1 MLRYIGEKF
10 LTSLRDLNGIIS
22 SAVYSIS
29 SFLFSS
35 KHGRRAAS
43 RVLYK
48 QVYFTGIEALPI
60 ISWIAILLGIIIVTE
75 AMSILP
81 QIGGE
86 RFIGKIMVWVVIRE
100 LGPLFAAI
108 IVIARSG
115 TAMAAELGSMKINN
129 EVMAIE
135 AMGIDPQ
142 VYLVVPRV
150 IGASLAIFILTF
162 YFEVISVLGGY
173 LLAGF
178 GTRMSFH
185 VYASSILEAI
195 NITDIIA
202 SLLKSLFFGLI
213 IGAVCCYHGLKVGR
227 SITEIPQETT
237 KAVITSLFLIF
248 VVDGMVTMIFFF
260 I

>member
-1 MLRYIGEKF
+1 MLRYIGKKA
-10 LTSLRDLNGIIS
+10 LTFITDLNGIS
-22 SAVYSIS
+22 STAVSSIS
-29 SFLFSS
+29 LFLFSS

-43 RVLYK
+43 RVMYK
-48 QVYFTGIEALPI
+48 QVYFTGIEAFPI
-60 ISWIAILLGIIIVTE
+60 ISWIALLLGIIIITE
-75 AMSILP
+75 AISILP

-100 LGPLFAAI
+100 LGPLLAAI

-115 TAMAAELGSMKINN
+115 TAIAAELGSMKINN

-135 AMGIDPQ
+135 AMGID
-142 VYLVVPRV
+142 VKKYLVMPRV
-150 IGASLAIFILTF
+150 VGASLAIFTLTF
-162 YFEVISVLGGY
+162 YFETISVLGGY

-178 GTRMSFH
+178 GKGMSFN
-185 VYASSILEAI
+185 VYATSILESLE
-195 NITDIIA
+195 ITDVIA

-237 KAVITSLFLIF
+237 KAVISSLFLVF
-248 VVDGMVTMIFFF
+248 VVDGLVTIMLF